1 MMRTLRQIAAVT
13 AMNLRSLPDRPW
25 TAIAA
30 IVAIALVVGVLLGFL
45 GLSNGFAQ
53 TVKGS
58 GSESVA
64 IVIRDGAG
72 GELNSTIAR
81 DQAVL
86 IAEGPGIARDAAGR
100 PVVSGELFVIV
111 DGKRRSTGIKANLP
125 LRGVDPAQALAV
137 RDGVA
142 ITEGR
147 MFAPGAAELVVG
159 AGVSK
164 QFEGFE
170 IGKTIRLRGQD
181 WTIVGTFAAGGSV
194 FESEIWG
201 DVTTLQ
207 GLLNRGS
214 TVQTIRVRMESPD
227 AVKALG
233 DYSQA
238 DPRLKLRVVQE
249 REYYATQTSGVSN
262 LIFFIGWPL
271 AILMSF
277 GALAGAL
284 NTMYASVDARTKEIA
299 TLRALGF
306 RGLPAFAGTM
316 AEALVLAAIGGL
328 VGAGGTYLLFNGLSA
343 STLGSG
349 FTQVV
354 FSLQLSP
361 DVVWQGVILAL
372 VIGFIGGLFPAW
384 RAARIPLAAAFRA
397 N

>member
-159 AGVSK
+159 EGVSK

-233 DYSQA
+233 DYAQA

-249 REYYATQTSGVSN
+249 REVLRDPDLGR
-262 LIFFIGWPL
+262 LEPDLLHRL
-271 AILMSF
+271 AARHPDVVRRAR
-277 GALAGAL
+277 GRAQHDVRKRRRPHEGDRDLAR
-284 NTMYASVDARTKEIA
+284 AR
-299 TLRALGF
+299 LPGF
-306 RGLPAFAGTM
+306 PAFAGTM
-316 AEALVLAAIGGL
+316 VEALVLAAIGGL
-328 VGAGGTYLLFNGLSA
+328 VGAGGTYLLFNGSRPPRSDRASPRWSSA
-343 STLGSG
+343 CSFRRTWSG
-349 FTQVV
+349 
-354 FSLQLSP
+354 
-361 DVVWQGVILAL
+361 
-372 VIGFIGGLFPAW
+372 
-384 RAARIPLAAAFRA
+384 RA
-397 N
+397 